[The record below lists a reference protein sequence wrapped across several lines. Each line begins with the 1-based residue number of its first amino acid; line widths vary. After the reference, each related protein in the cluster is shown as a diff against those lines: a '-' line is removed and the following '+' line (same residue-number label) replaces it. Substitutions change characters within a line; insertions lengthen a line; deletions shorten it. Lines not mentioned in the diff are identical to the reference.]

1 MNEILR
7 IERVSKRFAE
17 RLLYDDF
24 SFSFP
29 RSGLFAL
36 VGASGSG
43 KSTLLEMIAG
53 LDKDYEGSI
62 YLFDRKMNKTNEASR
77 SRLRLKEIGF
87 IRQGYDLLELE
98 KALENVALPLYA
110 GSYEKKS
117 IIEKRSSD
125 LLSMLD
131 MKKYRKSTVNELSGG
146 EKQRIALARAISLE
160 TKILLADEPTGA
172 LDNKNAKKVYGYLK
186 TLSLSKLVILV
197 THDEEAAYF
206 YADGILTIENSKITF
221 ATNQSKPPEVA
232 RFSSLSIKKRKSVPY
247 VPFFFWM
254 KHAFHLLKAKRE
266 RTSLSVFVLCLSLF
280 SLGVS
285 VFLSYEAGQEI
296 ETAFSSL
303 IGNNCIIMEK
313 EGSNRAISK
322 AYAATKEDIDSIL
335 SFAPNI
341 AKGYGVSYTV
351 DWHSFFPNNDM
362 VYILSDTKKIELNHF
377 SVSTA
382 NDFVLFDASSE
393 LKAYPEI
400 PNLLEDDQIILGLP
414 YQNMV
419 QLCLSL
425 QISRDYE
432 TLGKYLSENDVN
444 ILFEIANLSW
454 NYEDNEL
461 YAIRGVAPSD
471 KPTIFH
477 TNPLWNSYFYE
488 ARMRFPTT
496 DGSDNSYPWVMQ
508 KVYYLR
514 SLLDKD
520 DFYYEVRHNPAF
532 YHYLFD
538 RKDETSVLFV
548 EENHY
553 EVYFVNRNSFTF
565 SEIEAISKK
574 YNLPYYSVFGEE
586 SYTSF
591 PAAMMSGFFHPFYLS
606 NEKESL
612 DSLVE
617 TLSVLPL
624 EQKDYSPSLPTNVKE
639 GSYLLPFSQGVTIS
653 NRLTKLV
660 KGRKAKRANEVV
672 LSKKLYEAMDKPD
685 VIYGAGEIEERIS
698 DEYVEKDYRVGTL
711 KVVGV
716 SESSHDI
723 LFVTNS
729 WSIDFFRDELGM
741 SSFYLEP
748 TQVMFEIEEGDDS
761 LLDKMKLDFPLYH
774 FENPFSSISMSTESV
789 INFVQLALLFAS
801 ISSLSI
807 SFLLLI
813 TVSVLTLRE
822 NRNEGKMLFT
832 LGLSREDIHSYYNV
846 NILLPLFLATLM
858 SLILVSIAEY
868 FIHQEIASS
877 FSNEG
882 LPFNFSFMPLAF
894 VIAISLLTMII
905 LNRGLWF
912 YLKNYDY
919 RKGKK

>member
-1 MNEILR
+1 MNDILR
-7 IERVSKRFAE
+7 IERVSKRFGE
-17 RLLYDDF
+17 RLLYEDF
-24 SFSFP
+24 TFSFP
-29 RSGLFAL
+29 RNGLFAL
-36 VGASGSG
+36 VGASGVG

-53 LDKDYEGSI
+53 LDRNYEGSI
-62 YLFDRKMNKTNEASR
+62 YLFGRKMNKNNEASR

-110 GSYEKKS
+110 ASNEKKY

-125 LLSMLD
+125 LLTMFD
-131 MKKYRKSTVNELSGG
+131 MKKYRKSIVNELSGG

-172 LDNKNAKKVYGYLK
+172 LDNKNAKKVYDYLK
-186 TLSLSKLVILV
+186 MLSLSKLVILV
-197 THDEEAAYF
+197 THDEEAAF
-206 YADGILTIENSKITF
+206 LYADGILRITNSKIAF
-221 ATNQSKPPEVA
+221 SSNQAEPILTTH
-232 RFSSLSIKKRKSVPY
+232 FSSLNIKKRKSEPY
-247 VPFFFWM
+247 VPFLFWM
-254 KHAFHLLKAKRE
+254 KHAFHLLKAKRK
-266 RTSLSVFVLCLSLF
+266 RTSISMFVLCLSLF

-296 ETAFSSL
+296 ENAFSSL
-303 IGNNCIIMEK
+303 IGNDCIVMEK
-313 EGSNRAISK
+313 EGSNRALSK

-341 AKGYGVSYTV
+341 AKGYGLSYAV
-351 DWHSFFPNNDM
+351 DWNSFFPDSDM
-362 VYILSDTKKIELNHF
+362 VYILSGTKKIELNHF
-377 SVSTA
+377 SVSTP
-382 NDFVLFDASSE
+382 NDFVLFDATSE
-393 LKAYPEI
+393 LEVYPEI
-400 PNLLEDDQIILGLP
+400 PDLLEDDQMILGLP

-419 QLCLSL
+419 QLCLGL
-425 QISRDYE
+425 QINRDYE
-432 TLGKYLSENDVN
+432 TLGKYLSENEVN

-461 YAIRGVAPSD
+461 YAIRGVVPSD
-471 KPTIFH
+471 KPRIYH
-477 TNPLWNSYFYE
+477 TDPLWNSYFYE
-488 ARMRFPTT
+488 TRMRFPTT
-496 DGSDNSYPWVMQ
+496 DGSEHSYPWVMQ

-514 SLLDKD
+514 STLDKN

-538 RKDETSVLFV
+538 RKDEKTILPIQ
-548 EENHY
+548 ENRY

-565 SEIEAISKK
+565 SEIETISKK
-574 YNLPYYSVFGEE
+574 YHLPHYSIFGEE

-606 NEKESL
+606 NEKEAL
-612 DSLVE
+612 DSLIE

-624 EQKDYSPSLPTNVKE
+624 EQKDYSPSLPSNVKE
-639 GSYLLPFSQGVTIS
+639 GSYRLPFSQGVTIS
-653 NRLTKLV
+653 NRVTKIV
-660 KGRKAKRANEVV
+660 EGREAKSANEVV
-672 LSKKLYEAMDKPD
+672 LSKKLYETMNKPSI
-685 VIYGAGEIEERIS
+685 IYGAGQIEERINS
-698 DEYVEKDYRVGTL
+698 ENVEKDYRVGVL
-711 KVVGV
+711 EVVGV
-716 SESSHDI
+716 SESNHDI

-748 TQVMFEIEEGDDS
+748 TQVVFEIDDEEEC
-761 LLDKMKLDFPLYH
+761 LLDQMKLDYPLYH

-789 INFVQLALLFAS
+789 INYVQLALLFAS

-813 TVSVLTLRE
+813 TVCVLTLRE
-822 NRNEGKMLFT
+822 NHNEGKMLFT
-832 LGLSREDIHSYYNV
+832 LGISREDIHSYYNV
-846 NILLPLFLATLM
+846 NVLLPLFLATLM
-858 SLILVSIAEY
+858 SMVLISIAEY
-868 FIHQEIASS
+868 FIHREIASS

-882 LPFNFSFMPLAF
+882 LPFNFSFVPLFF
-894 VIAISLLTMII
+894 VIAVSMLTMII

-912 YLKNYDY
+912 YLKSYDY
-919 RKGKK
+919 RRGK